1 MKTLYIEC
9 KMGAAGDML
18 MAALYELLPETEKNK
33 FLHTMN
39 HLFGEDL
46 KLSPSIGAQCGIAGT
61 HMHVVTL
68 HGAESPA
75 ADSRHQTDIP
85 HKDAHP
91 HPHPLSSRE
100 EGHVHYSY
108 PAILERIGD
117 LPLPDSVKRDAA
129 AIYRLIGEAEAKVHG
144 CTLEQIH
151 FHEVGSLDAIADVI
165 GSCLLISMIKPDAIY
180 ASPIHVGNGTVC
192 CAHGILPVPAPATA
206 ELLRG
211 IPYYSGDIQ
220 SELCT
225 PTGAAILKYFSAG
238 FLPMPVMTVD
248 AVGIGLGTKEFEAAN
263 CVRIFYGDL
272 CEESLL
278 RERAPIAAQDHV
290 QNAHG
295 EKDCGEAD
303 RILELSCNLDDM
315 TGEEL
320 GYAMEVLLNAGA
332 LDVFYTSI
340 YMKKNRPGVLL
351 SCFCPPSE
359 KERFT
364 ELIFLHTST
373 RGIRFQSFS
382 RAKLSARFEELETEY
397 GIVRKKISEGRGA
410 AKSKYEYEDLC
421 RIAREQGIS
430 LAEVRRLLISP

>member
-18 MAALYELLPETEKNK
+18 MAALYELLPETEKTK

-46 KLSPSIGAQCGIAGT
+46 KLSPSTGAQCGIAGT
-61 HMHVVTL
+61 HMQVATL
-68 HGAESPA
+68 HGPESPA
-75 ADSRHQTDIP
+75 ADSRHRTDIP
-85 HKDAHP
+85 HEDAHP
-91 HPHPLSSRE
+91 HSRSSRK
-100 EGHVHYSY
+100 EGPVHYSY
-108 PAILERIGD
+108 PAILERIGV
-117 LPLPDSVKRDAA
+117 LPLPDPVKRDAA
-129 AIYRLIGEAEAKVHG
+129 AVYRLIGEAEAKVHG

-151 FHEVGSLDAIADVI
+151 FHEIGSLDAIADVI

-180 ASPIHVGNGTVC
+180 ASPIHVGNGTVR

-211 IPYYSGDIQ
+211 IPYYSGDIR

-248 AVGIGLGTKEFEAAN
+248 AVGIGLGTKVFETAN
-263 CVRIFYGDL
+263 CIRIFYGDL
-272 CEESLL
+272 CGESPLL
-278 RERAPIAAQDHV
+278 KRASIAAQDHV
-290 QNAHG
+290 QNTHG
-295 EKDCGEAD
+295 EKDCEEAD

-320 GYAMEVLLNAGA
+320 GYAMEVLLDAGA

-340 YMKKNRPGVLL
+340 YMKKNRPGILL
-351 SCFCPPSE
+351 SCFCSPSE

-364 ELIFLHTST
+364 ELIFLHTTT

-382 RAKLSARFEELETEY
+382 RAKLSSRFEELETEY
-397 GIVRKKISEGRGA
+397 GIVRNKISEGRGA

-421 RIAREQGIS
+421 RIAREQRIS